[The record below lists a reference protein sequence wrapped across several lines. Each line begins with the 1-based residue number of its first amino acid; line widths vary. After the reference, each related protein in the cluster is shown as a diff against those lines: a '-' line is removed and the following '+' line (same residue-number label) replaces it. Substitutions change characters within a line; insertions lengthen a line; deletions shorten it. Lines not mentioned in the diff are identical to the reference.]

1 MRSSYTTLCQQFS
14 LQATQKAAQWTALA
28 AFGLQDFLA
37 CDGKPLGI
45 KTLVAG
51 LEIGRTAWNCAALS
65 APATHR
71 ILCKANVPQN
81 AGNKILQG
89 AEALVYASVLAGALG
104 LNAMANAYL
113 FGPGPEQH
121 PVPTGSPTST
131 HAVQQMAPKMT
142 QPRQTLPRAPS
153 P

>member
-1 MRSSYTTLCQQFS
+1 MRNPYTTLCQRFS
-14 LQATQKAAQWTALA
+14 IQATQRTAQWTALA
-28 AFGLQDFLA
+28 ALGLQDFLT

-51 LEIGRTAWNCAALS
+51 LEIGRTAWDYAALS
-65 APATHR
+65 APATHWL
-71 ILCKANVPQN
+71 LCKINAPQD

-89 AEALVYASVLAGALG
+89 TEALVYASVLAGALG

-113 FGPGPEQH
+113 FGPGPEQN
-121 PVPTGSPTST
+121 PIPTGGPTPT
-131 HAVQQMAPKMT
+131 HATQKTAQQETQQRQAP
-142 QPRQTLPRAPS
+142 RFAPA